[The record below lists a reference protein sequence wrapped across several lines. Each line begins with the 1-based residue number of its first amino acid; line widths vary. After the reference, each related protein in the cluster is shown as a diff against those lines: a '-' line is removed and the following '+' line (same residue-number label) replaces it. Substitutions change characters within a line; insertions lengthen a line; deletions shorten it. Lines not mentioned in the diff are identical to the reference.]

1 MQYTL
6 MHKNNIIK
14 ESVNGAKALV
24 VSRWGRTSGIS
35 QPQKEVLYTLF
46 VQLGQIQLCNIKAFL
61 VSAKN
66 QEEFKRIPVGT
77 NCIAAQISLDGQIVC
92 KVLRQKFG
100 EVRCFHWTPPS
111 GE

>member
-1 MQYTL
+1 M
-6 MHKNNIIK
+6 
-14 ESVNGAKALV
+14 NGAKALV

-66 QEEFKRIPVGT
+66 QEELGT

>member
-1 MQYTL
+1 M
-6 MHKNNIIK
+6 
-14 ESVNGAKALV
+14 NGAKALV
-24 VSRWGRTSGIS
+24 VSRWRRTSGIG

-46 VQLGQIQLCNIKAFL
+46 VQLGQIQLCNIETFL

-77 NCIAAQISLDGQIVC
+77 NCIAAQVSLNGQVVC
-92 KVLRQKFG
+92 KVLRQKSG
-100 EVRCFHWTPPS
+100 EVRCFHRTPPS

>member
-1 MQYTL
+1 MDTIARVMQL
-6 MHKNNIIK
+6 AD
-14 ESVNGAKALV
+14 E
-24 VSRWGRTSGIS
+24 RS

>member
-1 MQYTL
+1 M
-6 MHKNNIIK
+6 
-14 ESVNGAKALV
+14 NGAKALV

-92 KVLRQKFG
+92 NTKI
-100 EVRCFHWTPPS
+100 
-111 GE
+111 